1 MDTVFVNEDDIIY
14 EEDLAS
20 EVTQYFIMPSMFI
33 EHIMYLIEGVTKS
46 PFPVMFSQINEK
58 VNFKL

>member
-1 MDTVFVNEDDIIY
+1 MDTMDTVFVNEDDIIY

-33 EHIMYLIEGVTKS
+33 EHIMYSRISKVTGQS
-46 PFPVMFSQINEK
+46 FF
-58 VNFKL
+58 